1 MQRKTSAG
9 SPAMRWRA
17 ASAARS
23 NRDER
28 RRSTCARASRARRS
42 DTSPETAASWSP
54 AASWRRCAPDSTGS
68 KTGSRGSRRGCVP
81 AVAGRC
87 RVPRAEAGAVVRP
100 GWSVPRLAVAWL
112 AFAMAAASAGAATQA
127 PAPSPWPEGNVE
139 ALPDVLVQAL
149 AKAGLIGRGEP
160 VAAFTW
166 TLEAKRPARAPRRT
180 HERFAGTPP
189 GAPAGLS
196 PMLRE
201 HLSPKARPPRAGV
214 SVRGLTVVRA
224 DDTGL
229 DVVVDGLALPLEQGA
244 RFQLGYHEDGSSLAQ
259 SC

>member
-1 MQRKTSAG
+1 
-9 SPAMRWRA
+9 
-17 ASAARS
+17 
-23 NRDER
+23 
-28 RRSTCARASRARRS
+28 
-42 DTSPETAASWSP
+42 
-54 AASWRRCAPDSTGS
+54 
-68 KTGSRGSRRGCVP
+68 P

-244 RFQLGYHEDGSSLAQ
+244 QFQLDYHEDGSSLAQ
-259 SC
+259 SCTVGALVPASNVHAAIPGSARTIDCSGRGRYHGIPVRVTA